1 MFSEIRKRVKK
12 AGKAPGTFTYT
23 GEQRTKPPVVT
34 VINYSP
40 SDFYETSDIHIEAC
54 FPPEMARKG
63 TTWVNIE
70 GLNDIELIKNLTKR
84 YNLHPLTVEDILNV
98 EQRPK
103 VEEFKNYLFI
113 TLKVLLKQGHAFTAK
128 QVSFILGNNF
138 LLTFQELDTTLF
150 DNIRIKL
157 RSKTNQ
163 TLRKEG
169 PDYLM
174 YRLIDTIVDEY
185 FVTLE
190 ELGDQIEEIEESII
204 TNPTPQSA
212 RTIYKIKREMLLV
225 RKAIWPMRELLSHLA
240 HTENNRI
247 SKFTMIYLRD
257 VYDHTVQAIDS
268 LETFREMLSSML
280 DVYLSSITN
289 RMNEIMKTLTII
301 TTIFIPITAL
311 ASVYG
316 MNFHYIPGLDWQ
328 FGYIAV
334 LGSMGLIAFC
344 MLLYFKYKKWI

>member
-12 AGKAPGTFTYT
+12 IGKAPGTPTYT

-34 VINYSP
+34 VINYSL
-40 SDFYETSDIHIEAC
+40 SDFYETSNTDIETC
-54 FPPEMARKG
+54 FAPDVIRKG

-70 GLNDIELIKNLTKR
+70 GLNDVELIKALTKR
-84 YNLHPLTVEDILNV
+84 YNIHPLTVEDILNV

-113 TLKVLLKQGHAFTAK
+113 TLKVLIKQEHAFTTK

-138 LLTFQELDTTLF
+138 LLSFQELDTTLF

-174 YRLIDTIVDEY
+174 YRLIDTIVDDY
-185 FVTLE
+185 FATLE
-190 ELGDQIEEIEESII
+190 VLGDEIEEIEENII
-204 TNPTPQSA
+204 ANPTSQSA

-240 HTENNRI
+240 HAENNRI

-311 ASVYG
+311 ASIYG
-316 MNFHYIPGLDWQ
+316 MNFHYIPGLDWR

-344 MLLYFKYKKWI
+344 MMLN